1 MPPLSSPSSLIF
13 ASFLNYSPRGRSEVS
28 QSSKTF
34 ALKLKANR
42 VVVPASRTTA
52 AEYLV
57 SRIAPEQPGGSLT
70 TFFRP
75 SDAMVPVPT
84 SAVSKP
90 GTVWPA
96 LEIAKALVAAGL
108 GCEVVQMLGRRQ
120 PMRKSAYAPAGGRPT
135 IEEHL
140 ESLSVHGS
148 VAVGDR
154 LVLVDDL
161 VTKGTTLFACAMA
174 LRRIA
179 PTREVVAFAAMRT
192 LGLQP
197 EIDRIAEPVVGQIRF
212 INGEMEREP

>member
-1 MPPLSSPSSLIF
+1 
-13 ASFLNYSPRGRSEVS
+13 
-28 QSSKTF
+28 
-34 ALKLKANR
+34 
-42 VVVPASRTTA
+42 
-52 AEYLV
+52 
-57 SRIAPEQPGGSLT
+57 
-70 TFFRP
+70 
-75 SDAMVPVPT
+75 MVPVPT

-120 PMRKSAYAPAGGRPT
+120 PMRKSAYTPAAASLDD
-135 IEEHL
+135 EEHL

-174 LRRIA
+174 LRR
-179 PTREVVAFAAMRT
+179 E
-192 LGLQP
+192 
-197 EIDRIAEPVVGQIRF
+197 
-212 INGEMEREP
+212 